1 MVITW
6 LPTPDI
12 GHYSLNYVPEWP
24 EVTEKRAGE
33 LLCDFLLL
41 PGLHYDFTQGLLG
54 NRSTLLA
61 RRKRQDRRMD
71 CGNQIKVISFS

>member
-33 LLCDFLLL
+33 LLWDFLLL

-54 NRSTLLA
+54 NRSMVLVN
-61 RRKRQDRRMD
+61 RKRIDRKIV
-71 CGNQIKVISFS
+71 CGYQIKVISFS

>member
-12 GHYSLNYVPEWP
+12 GHYALNYVPEWP

-33 LLCDFLLL
+33 LLWDFLLL
-41 PGLHYDFTQGLLG
+41 PDLHYDFTQGLF
-54 NRSTLLA
+54 
-61 RRKRQDRRMD
+61 RQ
-71 CGNQIKVISFS
+71 